1 MLIFYRSDNEPNT
14 VFTLDDLLA
23 NFRHSETK
31 HYEDDI
37 RDALDSRGWYEGTH
51 DDGRYIILNLNHLQL
66 EPHPDLSDQYPLSRD
81 VVARHMHGLGYEVS
95 HTGGG
100 CMAWR
105 KPVGNGWFWTI
116 CDEGN
121 GLGDRPDEPYHA
133 GLYHRDGSFID
144 ADELLPSLDDAI
156 AWCRDVTV
164 PEQTGMTVQPRD

>member
-14 VFTLDDLLA
+14 VFELDDLFA
-23 NFRHSETK
+23 NFRDSETK
-31 HYEDDI
+31 HCEEDI
-37 RDALDSRGWYEGTH
+37 RDELDGRGWYEGLH
-51 DDGRYIILNLNHLQL
+51 EDGRYIILNLDRL
-66 EPHPDLSDQYPLSRD
+66 ELTVKPASRLSQETDRNAVFHEMRS
-81 VVARHMHGLGYEVS
+81 LGFEVH

-133 GLYHRDGSFID
+133 GLYHRDGAFID

>member
-23 NFRHSETK
+23 NFRDSETK

-51 DDGRYIILNLNHLQL
+51 DDGRYIILNLDRLELTAKPTSQL
-66 EPHPDLSDQYPLSRD
+66 
-81 VVARHMHGLGYEVS
+81 ARETGRNAVGYRMIALGYEAS